1 MQSTA
6 YRRGGRSV
14 RERGRRGGNAGVQ
27 VLANGVHVEAK
38 RRVQLDPSTAPHQH
52 GPVGCHA
59 PALRLAPGRPP
70 STLPLALAPCRTC
83 TKRPS
88 SRMQSRDEAG
98 RGRGNKGRVAGGR
111 RVAAGASQQARRSR
125 RVAAGASQQ
134 ARRVLTRHPQGNTT
148 GAAGAKQAHRGNRE
162 RERAGATADARRR
175 TKRAGQAAASRD
187 PRPPRLR
194 TTRQGKVR
202 QGKARQRRAAA
213 FSAHRSAR

>member
-111 RVAAGASQQARRSR
+111 RVAAGASQQARR
-125 RVAAGASQQ
+125 
-134 ARRVLTRHPQGNTT
+134 VLTRHPQGNTT

>member
-111 RVAAGASQQARRSR
+111 RVAAGASRAHQAPSRQHDRGSRSQASAPR
-125 RVAAGASQQ
+125 EPGAGAGGGDG
-134 ARRVLTRHPQGNTT
+134 RRAPSHEACRSSRCVQGSK
-148 GAAGAKQAHRGNRE
+148 AATPAHHK
-162 RERAGATADARRR
+162 A
-175 TKRAGQAAASRD
+175 
-187 PRPPRLR
+187 
-194 TTRQGKVR
+194 R
-202 QGKARQRRAAA
+202 QGKARQGKTAPRRSIQRAQERALV
-213 FSAHRSAR
+213 SAQTRAG